1 MPSMFTLP
9 SGISKGSWKEEVKT
23 IDAKGFPS
31 FENSTKFLLALS
43 NRSSSD
49 TPHEDT
55 NLGFL

>member
-49 TPHEDT
+49 TPHDDS
-55 NLGFL
+55 N